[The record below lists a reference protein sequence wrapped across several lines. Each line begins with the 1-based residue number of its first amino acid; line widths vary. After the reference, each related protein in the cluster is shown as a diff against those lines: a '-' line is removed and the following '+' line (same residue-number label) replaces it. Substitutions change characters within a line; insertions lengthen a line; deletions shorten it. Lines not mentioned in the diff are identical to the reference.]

1 MLRANLNLLR
11 KLKSFLECYI
21 NNELM
26 NIYYKGN
33 GNFFQKSIF
42 ANFLKKKIQVI
53 RYQLIYLK
61 KFF

>member
-42 ANFLKKKIQVI
+42 ANFLKKKFKLFVTN
-53 RYQLIYLK
+53 
-61 KFF
+61 